1 MSTFAQKLALVYV
14 KRLLGSLGIVILMG
28 LWNTQLGFGFGFTV
42 G

>member
-14 KRLLGSLGIVILMG
+14 KRLLASLGIVILMD
-28 LWNTQLGFGFGFTV
+28 WNTQLGFGFGFTV